1 MSESRVVS
9 PLEVLFTQEVGSALP
24 LEGELA
30 RLFGTLRLP
39 LQAEPPAVIGNVVT
53 TLDGVVALNVRGY
66 MSGGDISGFNQQ
78 DQALVG
84 LLRSVADVVIIGA
97 GTMRVERGN
106 LLTPAAIAP
115 WLKADYQALRTRL
128 GKRTLAW
135 NVIVSASGELD
146 LSLPGFQAGDVPVL
160 VITSEQGLAQLRT
173 QSWGPATQVLAVQEK
188 GSIAADVIVETV
200 GRICGGSLWLV
211 EGGPRLLSNFLA
223 GKRLHELF
231 LTLAPQV
238 AGRAESVQRPGLV
251 VGTLFAPDQ
260 PRWGD
265 LIAVRRAEN
274 HLFLRY
280 AFKRIL

>member
-1 MSESRVVS
+1 MSESRVVP
-9 PLEVLFTQEVGSALP
+9 PLEVLFTRESGSALP

-39 LQAEPPAVIGNVVT
+39 LQAKSPAVIGNFVT
-53 TLDGVVALNVRGY
+53 TLDGVVALNVRGH
-66 MSGGDISGFNQQ
+66 MSGGAISGFNRQ

-84 LLRSVADVVIIGA
+84 LLRSVSDAVLIGA
-97 GTMRVERGN
+97 GTMRVERGT

-115 WLKADYQALRTRL
+115 WLTADYQALRARL
-128 GKRTLAW
+128 GRRAPTW
-135 NVIVSASGELD
+135 NVIISASGELD

-160 VITSEQGLAQLRT
+160 VITTEQGLARLRT
-173 QSWGPATQVLAVQEK
+173 RSWGPTTQVLAVQEK
-188 GSIAADVIVETV
+188 GSIAADVVVETV

-211 EGGPRLLSNFLA
+211 EGGPHLLSDFLA
-223 GKRLHELF
+223 SKRLDELF

-238 AGRAESVQRPGLV
+238 AGRAESVERPGLV
-251 VGTLFAPDQ
+251 TGTLFAPDQ
-260 PRWGD
+260 PRWGE
-265 LIAVRRAEN
+265 LIAVRRAEH